1 MKRKHVFIA
10 VGAVIAL
17 VAIAA
22 VIVLT
27 SGSNQDP
34 ATSATLPKPTVPSKS
49 TSGLPSYP
57 APDTAKYAQVLNG
70 SDKAAQ
76 AELLLPEFRTA
87 SWSADEV
94 VPDGLTLVI
103 DQNSFWSSG
112 IIGQVTGRFETA
124 GGLVVR
130 NCVIWLQYQDGR
142 WLIWTFEEV

>member
-1 MKRKHVFIA
+1 MRRKHVFIA

-17 VAIAA
+17 VAIIA
-22 VIVLT
+22 VILLT
-27 SGSNQDP
+27 HGSNQGSG
-34 ATSATLPKPTVPSKS
+34 TSATSPQLTVPSTS
-49 TSGLPSYP
+49 TLALPSYP
-57 APDTAKYAQVLNG
+57 APDTAKYAQILNG
-70 SDKAAQ
+70 SNKAAQ

-87 SWSADEV
+87 NWSADEV
-94 VPDGLTLVI
+94 VPAGSTFVI

-130 NCVIWLQYQDGR
+130 NCVIWLQYQDAH